1 MAAIDLTAV
10 SAFPHFVTT
19 ASVGT
24 TAQEYKLPDYCTMVS
39 IGGAAATRIAQ
50 NGASDGAAI
59 TANYAFCPA
68 DNFFEVKRPISS
80 IRKAGSIFA
89 CAETGTVKIHLVL
102 EG

>member
-1 MAAIDLTAV
+1 MAAIDLSAV
-10 SAFPHFVTT
+10 SSFPYFLTT

-24 TAQEYKLPDYCTMVS
+24 NAQEYILPDYCTQVS
-39 IGGAAATRIAQ
+39 IGGTAATRIAQ

-89 CAETGTVKIHLVL
+89 CAETGTVTLHIVL